1 VPNAIYNKAKSLIA
15 SGGVQYL
22 TDTIKVLLV
31 TEVYQVDIDTHQYLA
46 DVQVLAGAEA
56 EGIGY
61 TIGGVELLNKA
72 VLEDLVNNR
81 TAWDADDLVWSAST
95 LRVRGA
101 IIYKDTGDAAT
112 SPLLVFKDY
121 VTDQITTGTD
131 LTIEWDATGIV
142 RFEQVA

>member
-1 VPNAIYNKAKSLIA
+1 MPNAIYNKAKSLIA

-31 TEVYQVDIDTHQYLA
+31 TDVYRVDIDTHQYLA
-46 DVQVLAGAEA
+46 DVQVLAGAEV

-61 TIGGVELLNKA
+61 TIGGLELANKA
-72 VLEDLVNNR
+72 VLEDLINNR
-81 TAWDADDLVWSAST
+81 TAWDADDLVWPAST

-121 VTDQITTGTD
+121 IIDQVTTGTD

-142 RFEQVA
+142 RFEQVV